1 VSRLFAVALVL
12 SFPAASAW
20 AQTAPPA
27 EVAPAAKPAVEPAV
41 KKAAAKPKKA
51 AAKPLQPAVAGP
63 CELGVIAALE
73 DKFSVQKIGI
83 TVFGNEE
90 TNVPVDWGLNEI
102 VTERVRAAAGG
113 AGVRKIAYPKGAFE
127 PYYERSEALFRIP
140 GDKLTP
146 IVRQVAGNAD
156 CERYLVVTTLSVQL
170 NGTNQPLNG
179 IGILDGR
186 GPFGH
191 PTLFTYFK
199 VTIFDGKTFE
209 IRRSP
214 LSNLGRALARGFTPE
229 KPNPLSELDDGA
241 FPQTAAA
248 AAQNTMLRD
257 RIRVLLAEKLDKTLL
272 DVLKTE

>member
-1 VSRLFAVALVL
+1 MSRLFAVALVL
-12 SFPAASAW
+12 SLPTASAW
-20 AQTAPPA
+20 AQTPSPA
-27 EVAPAAKPAVEPAV
+27 EVAPATKPAV

-51 AAKPLQPAVAGP
+51 AAKPLEPVAAGP
-63 CELGVIAALE
+63 CQLGVIAALE
-73 DKFSVQKIGI
+73 NKFSVQKIGI

-90 TNVPVDWGLNEI
+90 TQVPVDWGLNDI
-102 VTERVRAAAGG
+102 VAERVRAAAGG
-113 AGVRKIAYPKGAFE
+113 TGVRRIAYPKGTFE

-140 GDKLTP
+140 SDKLTP
-146 IVRQVAGNAD
+146 IVRQVASSTD

-170 NGTNQPLNG
+170 DGTNQPLNG

-191 PTLFTYFK
+191 PSLFTYFM

-209 IRRSP
+209 IRRNP
-214 LSNLGRALARGFTPE
+214 LPNLGRALARSFIPE
-229 KPNPLSELDDGA
+229 KPNPLSLLDDGA
-241 FPQTAAA
+241 FPQPAAA

-257 RIRVLLAEKLDKTLL
+257 RIRVLLAEKLDKTLP

>member
-1 VSRLFAVALVL
+1 MRRLFTLALVL

-20 AQTAPPA
+20 AQTA
-27 EVAPAAKPAVEPAV
+27 EVAPAAKPAVNKPAV
-41 KKAAAKPKKA
+41 KNAAAKPKKA
-51 AAKPLQPAVAGP
+51 APKPLEPAIAGP
-63 CELGVIAALE
+63 CRLGVIAALE

-90 TNVPVDWGLNEI
+90 TEVPVDWGLNDI
-102 VTERVRAAAGG
+102 VAERVRAAAGG
-113 AGVRKIAYPKGAFE
+113 AGVRRIAYPKGAFA

-140 GDKLTP
+140 DDKLTP
-146 IVRQVAGNAD
+146 IVRQVASSTD

-170 NGTNQPLNG
+170 NGSNQSLDG

-191 PTLFTYFK
+191 PTLFTFFML
-199 VTIFDGKTFE
+199 TIFDGKTFE
-209 IRRSP
+209 IRRNPFSD
-214 LSNLGRALARGFTPE
+214 LGKTLARSFTLQ
-229 KPNPLSELDDGA
+229 KPNPLSQLDDGA
-241 FPQTAAA
+241 FPQPAAA

-257 RIRVLLAEKLDKTLL
+257 RIRVLLAEKLDKTLP

>member
-1 VSRLFAVALVL
+1 MSRLFAAALVL
-12 SFPAASAW
+12 SFPIASAW
-20 AQTAPPA
+20 TQTA
-27 EVAPAAKPAVEPAV
+27 EVAPVAKPAINKPAV
-41 KKAAAKPKKA
+41 KKAAAKPGKA
-51 AAKPLQPAVAGP
+51 APKPLEPAAAGP
-63 CELGVIAALE
+63 CQLGVIAALE

-90 TNVPVDWGLNEI
+90 TEVPVDWGLNDI
-102 VTERVRAAAGG
+102 VAERVRAAAGG
-113 AGVRKIAYPKGAFE
+113 AGVRRIAYPKGAFE

-140 GDKLTP
+140 SDKLTP

-170 NGTNQPLNG
+170 DGTNQPLNG

-191 PTLFTYFK
+191 PSLFTYFM

-209 IRRSP
+209 IRRNPHFSD
-214 LSNLGRALARGFTPE
+214 LGKALARSFIPE
-229 KPNPLSELDDGA
+229 KPNPLSLLDDGA
-241 FPQTAAA
+241 FPQPAAA

-257 RIRVLLAEKLDKTLL
+257 RIRILLAEKLDKTLP